1 MSVNHV
7 TLGKNAYW
15 CLHCGMEYPLQLPMS
30 INMMIATSEAFAKD
44 HKNCK
49 PSAEGKARMTYTSP
63 DEWARS
69 WDTGVSSMTIYDFMT
84 RGVSSNP
91 NVPQDASDFGRC
103 ARLLAVAP
111 EWRARLP
118 ALAAT
123 YPMWQRLVENWD
135 RLTKAFEEKDF
146 ETLNTSLRVFTQEGP
161 ILR

>member
-7 TLGKNAYW
+7 TLGKNVYW
-15 CLHCGMEYPLQLPMS
+15 CLHCGTEYPLQLPMS

-44 HKNCK
+44 HKHCK
-49 PSAEGKARMTYTSP
+49 PSAS
-63 DEWARS
+63 
-69 WDTGVSSMTIYDFMT
+69 VSSMTIYDFMT
-84 RGVSSNP
+84 RGFSSNP
-91 NVPQDASDFGRC
+91 NIPQDASDFGRC

-118 ALAAT
+118 ELAVA

-146 ETLNTSLRVFTQEGP
+146 EALNTSLRVFTQEGP